1 MRFYILLLTSL
12 IGLVTSEFC
21 GLPYGS
27 PISIPTN
34 KAHPLDDENELV
46 LSKFCRPLSGTF
58 ENDGKNLVFLPNITA
73 NEEGCTP
80 VIPFMTG
87 GPFEDDTFEF
97 NRMVLFWGNV
107 TEREEFSGFSGL
119 GSEHSLDGE
128 K

>member
-1 MRFYILLLTSL
+1 MRFYILLLASL
-12 IGLVTSEFC
+12 ISSVTSEFC

-34 KAHPLDDENELV
+34 KALPLEAEDGLI

-58 ENDGKNLVFLPNITA
+58 ENDGKNLVFLPDLGA
-73 NEEGCTP
+73 NDGGCTQ
-80 VIPFMTG
+80 VLPFMTK

-97 NRMVLFWGNV
+97 NRMVLFWGNE
-107 TEREEFSGFSGL
+107 TGL
-119 GSEHSLDGE
+119 GSEHAFDGE